1 MWTLLFLCSV
11 LTTHGVQ
18 VAGWYY
24 TAFATEP
31 VETTVAE
38 TEDSETTLQVTDEPC
53 GGSLYGNNG
62 AFSSP
67 NYPNNYPNNK
77 VCLWYIRTDGNIVQL
92 NFTHVNIESAPN
104 CVYDAISV
112 YDGPSTGSR
121 LLGKICGTQRPTFY
135 STTASLTVQFK
146 TDSIITRSGFE
157 ASYKVINS
165 VQRSCRDNCGNHMG
179 SCSCFDS
186 CRDNGDC
193 CHDYSWYCSHYSTN
207 RPETTFPT
215 STPEPTFLET
225 TGQPSCRYNCGRHMG
240 SCSCRYS
247 CYHNGNCCHDYG
259 PYCSYYSTEA
269 PATVQPSCR
278 YNCGRHMGSCSCSSS
293 CRYYGNCCRDYSRY
307 CYYTTFAPATAQPSC
322 RYNCGRHMG
331 SCSCSSSC
339 QYYGNCCYDYYSYC
353 YTTTHWP
360 HITQWYTT
368 GSPCGGYL
376 FGSGTFSSPNHPD
389 HYDDNSYC
397 VWQLRAAHDQRIYL
411 TFDFVELE
419 NCCGCDYISV
429 YDGSSEYSG
438 LLGKVCNGNVASF
451 FSTYTYMTV
460 VFRTDISV
468 VARGFRAE
476 FMSTLRSSSGRVE
489 CSSDNMNIAISR
501 NYLSSLG
508 YDGNDLYLNDP
519 NCRPYYNS
527 RNEVV
532 FSYSITSCGNVKKI
546 DNGTV
551 VYTNIVGAYN
561 SSSSSSEITRQSH
574 FELNVNC
581 RMEKD
586 SVSQIVYIVSHSG
599 SNSIIGS
606 GRFNTSM
613 DFYTSSSF
621 SYKVTERP
629 YRVSLNEYMYVQ
641 VELRRPD
648 SSLVIFL
655 DTCVASPSADDFYS
669 RPYYLVRNG
678 CSADSTYY
686 PYMSGTW
693 YKARFRFKSFQFLRA
708 SKAVYI
714 QCTVLICPASDNNSR
729 CRRGCMR
736 RTARDL
742 GSDHDSQTLVLG
754 PIQLKDPEK
763 KEEGSDE
770 QSKA

>member
-1 MWTLLFLCSV
+1 
-11 LTTHGVQ
+11 
-18 VAGWYY
+18 
-24 TAFATEP
+24 
-31 VETTVAE
+31 
-38 TEDSETTLQVTDEPC
+38 
-53 GGSLYGNNG
+53 
-62 AFSSP
+62 
-67 NYPNNYPNNK
+67 
-77 VCLWYIRTDGNIVQL
+77 
-92 NFTHVNIESAPN
+92 
-104 CVYDAISV
+104 
-112 YDGPSTGSR
+112 
-121 LLGKICGTQRPTFY
+121 
-135 STTASLTVQFK
+135 
-146 TDSIITRSGFE
+146 
-157 ASYKVINS
+157 
-165 VQRSCRDNCGNHMG
+165 
-179 SCSCFDS
+179 
-186 CRDNGDC
+186 
-193 CHDYSWYCSHYSTN
+193 
-207 RPETTFPT
+207 
-215 STPEPTFLET
+215 
-225 TGQPSCRYNCGRHMG
+225 PSCRYNCGRHMG

-259 PYCSYYSTEA
+259 
-269 PATVQPSCR
+269 SCR
-278 YNCGRHMGSCSCSSS
+278 YNCGSHMGSCSCSSS
-293 CRYYGNCCRDYSRY
+293 CRYYGNCC
-307 CYYTTFAPATAQPSC
+307 
-322 RYNCGRHMG
+322 
-331 SCSCSSSC
+331 
-339 QYYGNCCYDYYSYC
+339 YDYY
-353 YTTTHWP
+353 
-360 HITQWYTT
+360 
-368 GSPCGGYL
+368 GGYL

-411 TFDFVELE
+411 TFDFVRLE

-438 LLGKVCNGNVASF
+438 LLGKVCNGSVASF

-476 FMSTLRSSSGRVE
+476 FMSTLRSSSRVE

-532 FSYSITSCGNVKKI
+532 FSYSITSCGNVKK
-546 DNGTV
+546 
-551 VYTNIVGAYN
+551 YTNIVGAYN

-621 SYKVTERP
+621 SYKVC
-629 YRVSLNEYMYVQ
+629 L
-641 VELRRPD
+641 
-648 SSLVIFL
+648 SSKVV
-655 DTCVASPSADDFYS
+655 T
-669 RPYYLVRNG
+669 

-754 PIQLKDPEK
+754 PIQLK
-763 KEEGSDE
+763 G
-770 QSKA
+770 

>member
-1 MWTLLFLCSV
+1 
-11 LTTHGVQ
+11 
-18 VAGWYY
+18 
-24 TAFATEP
+24 
-31 VETTVAE
+31 
-38 TEDSETTLQVTDEPC
+38 
-53 GGSLYGNNG
+53 
-62 AFSSP
+62 
-67 NYPNNYPNNK
+67 PNNYPHNK
-77 VCLWYIRTDGNIVQL
+77 YCVWYIRTGGNIVQL

-135 STTASLTVQFK
+135 STTASLTVRFK
-146 TDSIITRSGFE
+146 TDSIVTRSGFE
-157 ASYKVINS
+157 ASYKVIS
-165 VQRSCRDNCGNHMG
+165 NHHV
-179 SCSCFDS
+179 D
-186 CRDNGDC
+186 
-193 CHDYSWYCSHYSTN
+193 
-207 RPETTFPT
+207 TT
-215 STPEPTFLET
+215 
-225 TGQPSCRYNCGRHMG
+225 
-240 SCSCRYS
+240 
-247 CYHNGNCCHDYG
+247 
-259 PYCSYYSTEA
+259 
-269 PATVQPSCR
+269 
-278 YNCGRHMGSCSCSSS
+278 
-293 CRYYGNCCRDYSRY
+293 
-307 CYYTTFAPATAQPSC
+307 
-322 RYNCGRHMG
+322 
-331 SCSCSSSC
+331 
-339 QYYGNCCYDYYSYC
+339 
-353 YTTTHWP
+353 
-360 HITQWYTT
+360 
-368 GSPCGGYL
+368 
-376 FGSGTFSSPNHPD
+376 
-389 HYDDNSYC
+389 
-397 VWQLRAAHDQRIYL
+397 
-411 TFDFVELE
+411 
-419 NCCGCDYISV
+419 
-429 YDGSSEYSG
+429 
-438 LLGKVCNGNVASF
+438 
-451 FSTYTYMTV
+451 
-460 VFRTDISV
+460 
-468 VARGFRAE
+468 
-476 FMSTLRSSSGRVE
+476 

-621 SYKVTERP
+621 SYKVTEKP

-754 PIQLKDPEK
+754 PIQLKGFEK
-763 KEEGSDE
+763 NVKIIAQTTPFIIARNYKNRNNHYLFNFPVVFELLICDMECC
-770 QSKA
+770 QSKSNL